1 MINISDID
9 VFIFDFDGVLTNNLV
24 YLDQNG
30 KESVSCNR
38 GDGVAFDAL
47 RKIKKLSYIVST
59 EINPVVKERAKKLRI
74 SALHGVNNKVEA
86 LNMLANKYQFDLSKV
101 MYVGNDINDYYAML
115 ACGFSACP
123 SDSHKEIKSIAD
135 IILKTR
141 GGDGVVRELLEDAL
155 DLNLIKILYEDK
167 SKSV

>member
-101 MYVGNDINDYYAML
+101 MYVGNDINDIAAFNIVGTSVAVKDAFDEVLPYVDFQTEREGGNGAVR
-115 ACGFSACP
+115 
-123 SDSHKEIKSIAD
+123 EICDHIFN
-135 IILKTR
+135 ILKK
-141 GGDGVVRELLEDAL
+141 
-155 DLNLIKILYEDK
+155 N
-167 SKSV
+167 

>member
-123 SDSHKEIKSIAD
+123 SDSHIKIKEISKIVLTA
-135 IILKTR
+135 K
-141 GGDGVVRELLEDAL
+141 GGNGAVRELLESVLEL
-155 DLNLIKILYEDK
+155 DFIKILF
-167 SKSV
+167 